1 MLSEIERSTYE
12 ARSKILTLDLNEN
25 GLEISLGSN
34 YPILKTPRPEKR
46 TRLQALDRASIIA
59 KLQETIIDLE
69 HSGVWAETSVILG
82 GKSDPF
88 EPFEKFDLTLK
99 ILETIASLPP
109 AAFTL
114 QTRSPLAV
122 LGIIALKAM
131 GEKATVIFGLET
143 ELPHCSLPR
152 IEERQKAVRA
162 LEGLAVKVQIQTDR
176 SKNSVIPET
185 REAA

>member
-34 YPILKTPRPEKR
+34 HPILKSPRPEKR
-46 TRLQALDRASIIA
+46 TRLQELDRASIMA

-99 ILETIASLPP
+99 ILEIIASFPP
-109 AAFTL
+109 AAFIL
-114 QTRSPLAV
+114 QTRSSLAV
-122 LGIIALKAM
+122 LGIIALKTL
-131 GEKATVIFGLET
+131 GDRATVVFGLENN
-143 ELPHCSLPR
+143 LPLCSLPR
-152 IEERQKAVRA
+152 LEERQKAVRA
-162 LEGLAVKVQIQTDR
+162 LTGLNVKVQIQTDQ
-176 SKNSVIPET
+176 SSDSVTPEA